1 MRILFGVDH
10 YLMWINIGY
19 MTQASNMTLF
29 LESIIHYNVIHILTH
44 ICWTSAIIC
53 STVFVKDTSVIEF
66 ISDWS
71 ALFGNS
77 LILHGL
83 FIFFDSLFNSLILSN
98 DWLAVDFWVFL
109 LKWHSYC
116 VMLVQAT
123 KVRFLL
129 SLWTELRLKMVDIGK
144 TVGIWLRL
152 VCSLA

>member
-1 MRILFGVDH
+1 MP
-10 YLMWINIGY
+10 
-19 MTQASNMTLF
+19 LF
-29 LESIIHYNVIHILTH
+29 LESVVHSLVFHILAH
-44 ICWTSAIIC
+44 IFWASAVIC
-53 STVFVKDTSVIEF
+53 STVFVENTSVIEF
-66 ISDWS
+66 IGDWS
-71 ALFGNS
+71 ALFSNS
-77 LILHGL
+77 LILHRF
-83 FIFFDSLFNSLILSN
+83 FIFFDCLFNSLILSN
-98 DWLAVDFWVFL
+98 NWLVEDFWVFL